1 MFIFLQQQIFGI
13 NRGFFFFFFF
23 FPLQLLCRTHTK
35 RGSADTKRIFCV
47 HMYTA
52 GSTKLSQYCL
62 RHTCTRGAHTRI
74 DACRLPALWCLCS
87 LRNLSMHRLFNHFI
101 TKVTYSVIIATHTHR
116 SQVRGAPIASVT
128 LTNGSITKGSEAI
141 STAVVWRRD
150 DCNISIY
157 SGECRCML
165 IKLDLP
171 SATRLKWDE
180 KITFMFGVG
189 SSEV

>member
-1 MFIFLQQQIFGI
+1 MSVAGFVMLVLSTEPEHAPTLQSFYYQSNIQ
-13 NRGFFFFFFF
+13 RY
-23 FPLQLLCRTHTK
+23 H
-35 RGSADTKRIFCV
+35 
-47 HMYTA
+47 
-52 GSTKLSQYCL
+52 
-62 RHTCTRGAHTRI
+62 
-74 DACRLPALWCLCS
+74 
-87 LRNLSMHRLFNHFI
+87 RN
-101 TKVTYSVIIATHTHR
+101 THTHR